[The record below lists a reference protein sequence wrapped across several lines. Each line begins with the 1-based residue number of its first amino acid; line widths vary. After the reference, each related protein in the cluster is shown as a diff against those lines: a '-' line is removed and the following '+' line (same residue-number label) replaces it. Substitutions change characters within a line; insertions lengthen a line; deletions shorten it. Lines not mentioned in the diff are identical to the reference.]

1 MKYSIDRIRQ
11 IQETLSTL
19 PEVKIEKEEIS
30 KMEAIKLMSREI
42 SDLQK
47 KGYTAEMIT
56 DVLNNNDIE
65 ISVATFRT
73 YLTKIKTS
81 LAGRRKVRKAASA
94 STPPATPVKAAKT
107 TPIASPGDKGKIKAK
122 DDAATGKSSAFV
134 PRMDTDDI

>member
-56 DVLNNNDIE
+56 DVLNNNGIE

-73 YLTKIKTS
+73 YLTKIKTG
-81 LAGRRKVRKAASA
+81 LAGRRKVRKASA
-94 STPPATPVKAAKT
+94 STPPATSGKAAKT
-107 TPIASPGDKGKIKAK
+107 TAVASPGDRGKIKAR